1 MQHYGGVNI
10 LRLNRQKKISP
21 LARNTRESWKIIAR
35 DRRVSCSRCLRYK
48 FKFLQHDILKR
59 EPSIG
64 RIHAQ
69 VRRFRRL
76 SNVSFARRYPDLSPV
91 P

>member
-10 LRLNRQKKISP
+10 LRLNHQKNRLS
-21 LARNTRESWKIIAR
+21 RVTRESWKLSRAIGAF
-35 DRRVSCSRCLRYK
+35 RVRVAFGMNLNSCNTISLSGSLRSGGYTRK
-48 FKFLQHDILKR
+48 YGD
-59 EPSIG
+59 SW
-64 RIHAQ
+64 
-69 VRRFRRL
+69 RL